1 MWCRLLLRDQLDS
14 QVAGALAD
22 PRRATESARAV
33 TLQRRTLVHV
43 RLADAKLVGDQ
54 LVVVLR
60 VGDRGLQQLEDVA
73 RCGARRVG
81 ENRARLVHVL
91 AADVVDHEAG
101 LARRAAH
108 VLGARANGD
117 VALGGA
123 ARGALTADAAGS
135 GGATTASARSGLLLG
150 LRGFSLLCVRVFSL
164 CLFGLGR
171 LGLGLLGLGLFSL
184 GLLGLLGCRLASAL
198 RLGLLLRLL
207 GLALLRRRALGLGS
221 RLLRRGLAR
230 ALRLRLL
237 LGGVVLLLLVVSH

>member
-43 RLADAKLVGDQ
+43 RLADAKLV
-54 LVVVLR
+54 
-60 VGDRGLQQLEDVA
+60 
-73 RCGARRVG
+73 
-81 ENRARLVHVL
+81 
-91 AADVVDHEAG
+91 
-101 LARRAAH
+101 
-108 VLGARANGD
+108 
-117 VALGGA
+117 
-123 ARGALTADAAGS
+123 
-135 GGATTASARSGLLLG
+135 
-150 LRGFSLLCVRVFSL
+150 
-164 CLFGLGR
+164 
-171 LGLGLLGLGLFSL
+171 GLGLFSL